1 MTEGRKEMEDRKEET
16 SVQKKEKKETR
27 KEGYRGELEGL
38 KEGRMKQ
45 GKRGRGRKS
54 KKKRREGGDAKMK
67 GRKLP
72 LKKEGLVVYNI
83 YIIYIQYIIHQL

>member
-1 MTEGRKEMEDRKEET
+1 MRKRIRSMDMNYSERKMGRKEGRKWKIGKKKRV
-16 SVQKKEKKETR
+16 SRKKEKKETR

-54 KKKRREGGDAKMK
+54 KKKRREGGGMQK
-67 GRKLP
+67 
-72 LKKEGLVVYNI
+72 
-83 YIIYIQYIIHQL
+83 